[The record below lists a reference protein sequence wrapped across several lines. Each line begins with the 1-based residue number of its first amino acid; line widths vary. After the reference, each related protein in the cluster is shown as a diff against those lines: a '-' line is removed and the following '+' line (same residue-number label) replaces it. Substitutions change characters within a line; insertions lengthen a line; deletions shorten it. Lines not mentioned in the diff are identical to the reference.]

1 LSQQKIMV
9 RTNQT
14 LLEYAGMLYNKQSRK
29 EDIIVKNF
37 ANGQVLLRQNMPAAK
52 VIIVKE
58 GITKCYLTES
68 NDKTYIIE
76 FLGKGEVIGELEC
89 IRNIPC
95 LCSVEAVTDVFVYA
109 FSVSYFQY
117 LLQTDL
123 QLNHYLLDSFA
134 GRIIN
139 TSIRSSFQQL
149 YTVEHSLKKLLELQS
164 KHGLTLSKE
173 EMASYLGITVRTLN
187 RGIRNLSV

>member
-1 LSQQKIMV
+1 MV

-14 LLEYAGMLYNKQSRK
+14 LLDYAAVLYDKQPRK
-29 EDIIVKNF
+29 EDIIVRHYTAEQIMF
-37 ANGQVLLRQNMPAAK
+37 HQNKPAAK
-52 VIIVKE
+52 VIIVRE
-58 GITKCYLTES
+58 GITKCCLTED

-76 FLGKGEVIGELEC
+76 FLGTGEVIGELEC

-95 LCSVEAVTDVFVYA
+95 LCSVEAVTDVSAFA
-109 FSVSYFQY
+109 FSVPFFQH

-123 QLNHYLLDSFA
+123 KMSNYLLDSFA

-139 TSIRSSFQQL
+139 TSVRSSFQQL
-149 YTVEHSLKKLLELQS
+149 YTVEHSLKKLLELQA
-164 KHGLTLSKE
+164 KYGLTLSKE

-187 RGIRNLSV
+187 RGLKNLSL